1 MGAALDLVLGHLHEA
16 VVVVGQQQLLGLPRA
31 LRVHPLAD
39 HQRPRLSVHIGM
51 RQGFGD
57 DLGPDAAGVGKTLAS
72 LNLAAMDVQVTAVR
86 RKGSREVNP
95 AAETRLQA
103 GDVLVLL
110 GTQGHIARAEIRVL
124 QG

>member
-1 MGAALDLVLGHLHEA
+1 M
-16 VVVVGQQQLLGLPRA
+16 
-31 LRVHPLAD
+31 
-39 HQRPRLSVHIGM
+39 I
-51 RQGFGD
+51 
-57 DLGPDAAGVGKTLAS
+57 GPDAAAVGKTLAS
-72 LNLAAMDVQVTAVR
+72 LNLASMEVQVTAVR